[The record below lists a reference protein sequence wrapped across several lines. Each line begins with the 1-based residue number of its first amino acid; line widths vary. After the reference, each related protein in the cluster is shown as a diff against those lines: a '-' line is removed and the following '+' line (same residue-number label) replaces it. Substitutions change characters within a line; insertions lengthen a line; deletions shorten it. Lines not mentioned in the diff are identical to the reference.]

1 MSHGN
6 FSRRFV
12 NFTALKTLFSLVARM
27 VAQVQDRWRQIPA
40 RGRNAI
46 LVCSFGTVVGFVAV
60 SFHTVV
66 ERIAHHTYLATAKM
80 PPGWFLAASFL
91 CVVGSSLVATA
102 LIRKFDTTTSGG
114 GVMPTK
120 LAFWK
125 EFGFMPMR
133 TAVVKFAASAI
144 TLGGGVSVGPEGP
157 VVQVGAA
164 TMSSIAGL
172 AGVPKP
178 KRRMYCAGGAGG
190 ALAAAFNAP
199 LAAIAF
205 VLEEI
210 IGDIGSK
217 LIGAILLSAVMGAL
231 VAHAVIGPQ
240 PAFQVGVLEEPT
252 WRGLLLLPFVALVA
266 SAAGAAFQRGA
277 LAVRGRMLK
286 NGQLLP
292 GWTRPT
298 LGAIGSWAVAAT
310 AFLITGHMGVFGVG
324 YQDVTACIRGDL
336 DWNVALALG
345 AAKLLATLVAVGSGA
360 CGGIFAPNFFIGAMC
375 GGFVAAGAAHFV
387 PLTASDQSILV
398 MAGMCAGLVSV
409 IRTPITCILLIFEI
423 THQFVIVPII
433 LVATLISHAASK
445 RMVPVGMYEGMLI
458 QDGENPHH
466 VLPPR
471 DFRRW
476 REMPVGALAT
486 FRPVVARSLELP
498 ALKELLAASRHQV
511 FPVQDAEGGITALL
525 MRAEIEHALKTGLP
539 PRVENVVWV
548 SPEETLGEVQHRL
561 IETPANFLCLG
572 DPGERRLVGVFTL
585 HDLLRG
591 QEGLVADEHDEI

>member
-1 MSHGN
+1 M
-6 FSRRFV
+6 
-12 NFTALKTLFSLVARM
+12 KTFFSLVARLFAL
-27 VAQVQDRWRQIPA
+27 VHDRWLQIPA

-46 LVCSFGTVVGFVAV
+46 LVCSFGALVGFVAV

-66 ERIAHHTYLATAKM
+66 EKIAHHTYLATAGL
-80 PPGWFLAASFL
+80 PVVWFLAGSFV
-91 CVVGSSLVATA
+91 CVVGASLLATA
-102 LIRKFDTTTSGG
+102 LVRKFDPSTAGG
-114 GVMPTK
+114 GVLPTK

-125 EFGFMPMR
+125 DFGYLPMR
-133 TAVVKFAASAI
+133 TAAVKFTASAL

-164 TMSSIAGL
+164 TMSSVAGL
-172 AGVPKP
+172 AGVPKQ
-178 KRRMYCAGGAGG
+178 KRRMYCASGAAG

-217 LIGAILLSAVMGAL
+217 LIGAILLASVMGAL
-231 VAHAVIGPQ
+231 IAHAVIGPQ
-240 PAFQVGVLEEPT
+240 PAFQVGLLEEPT
-252 WRGLLLLPFVALVA
+252 WRALLLCPLVALIA
-266 SAAGAAFQRGA
+266 AAAGAGFQRGV
-277 LAVRGRMLK
+277 LAVRGRMLQ
-286 NGQLLP
+286 NGKLLP

-298 LGAIGSWAVAAT
+298 LGAVGSWAVAAS

-336 DWNVALALG
+336 DWHVALVLG
-345 AAKLLATLVAVGSGA
+345 AGKLLATLVAVGAGA

-375 GGFVAAGAAHFV
+375 GGLVAAGAAEFM
-387 PLTASDQSILV
+387 PLTESDQSILV
-398 MAGMCAGLVSV
+398 MAGMCAGLVAV

-445 RMVPVGMYEGMLI
+445 RIVPEDLYENMLL

-471 DFRRW
+471 DFRKW

-498 ALKELLAASRHQV
+498 ALKELMTASRHQV
-511 FPVQDAEGGITALL
+511 FPVQAEDGTITHLL
-525 MRAEIEHALKTGLP
+525 MRAEIEHALNTGMRPKL
-539 PRVENVVWV
+539 EAVVWV

-572 DPGERRLVGVFTL
+572 DPQERRLLGVFTL

-591 QEGLVADEHDEI
+591 QEGLVAAEEDEEA